1 MMDVP
6 MFLPAPHLALCLA
19 LHPSTFVLAQAEPAP
34 AEPAP
39 PPVAFPPPAAPPPVP
54 AEVVEPMD
62 FQIGFGAAWARR
74 LGDAAAAL
82 GPENGFAITA
92 GGEWIYSRA
101 GGLELS
107 LGVGFAYQ
115 RFRELVTIDLLQGAM
130 GTREDE
136 RSFTFYE
143 FDAHQTVA
151 APLGFF
157 RPFLRAGIGL
167 GLAYF
172 STREPA
178 YAPGEKR
185 ASRATLPAAIG
196 VDVPTGHGGRVALE
210 VGATFMLGAPDLKT
224 ESGHQI
230 ALFGPRAS
238 LGLAFRQP
246 F

>member
-1 MMDVP
+1 MMGAP
-6 MFLPAPHLALCLA
+6 MFLPSLPLTLCLA
-19 LHPSTFVLAQAEPAP
+19 LPPSALVLAQAEPAP
-34 AEPAP
+34 PEPAP
-39 PPVAFPPPAAPPPVP
+39 PPVAAPPPAPVAPAP
-54 AEVVEPMD
+54 AVGEPMD

-74 LGDAAAAL
+74 IGDAAAAL
-82 GPENGFAITA
+82 GPQNGFAITA
-92 GGEWIYSRA
+92 GADWIYSRA

-107 LGVGFAYQ
+107 LGGGFAYQ
-115 RFRELVTIDLLQGAM
+115 RFRQLVTIELLQGAM
-130 GTREDE
+130 GSREDE

-143 FDAHQTVA
+143 FDAHQTIA

-157 RPFLRAGIGL
+157 RPYVRAGIGL

-185 ASRATLPAAIG
+185 ASRATVPTAIG
-196 VDVPTGHGGRVALE
+196 VDVPTGRGGRVALE
-210 VGATFMLGAPDLKT
+210 VGATFMLGAPELKT
-224 ESGHQI
+224 DAGRQV